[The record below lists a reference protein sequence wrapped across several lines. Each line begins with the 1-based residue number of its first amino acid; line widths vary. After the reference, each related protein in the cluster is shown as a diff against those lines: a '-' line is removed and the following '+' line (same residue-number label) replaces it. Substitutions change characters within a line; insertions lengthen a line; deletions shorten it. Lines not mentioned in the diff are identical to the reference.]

1 MLRIVLLLALL
12 VGTALSALGAQ
23 APSLKILRVSQASGA
38 TLPRWGTVHFEV
50 AYDADQPVRVQ
61 AQAFADG
68 KSVGRGQA
76 MNASVAH
83 PAGKGTALASVSFS
97 EPARIDEIR
106 ITLHDRNWRP
116 LLVARVPLRLAW
128 SEVPAEKSAPP
139 PDWVLHLI
147 AEERQIADQ
156 YGQDHPQ
163 GVGGLGLMLFALM
176 YLSVPAYVVLQ
187 FYAPWRLTG
196 AWRVAA
202 VAPLALMAPVFI
214 ATTYFYAMQSNLWP
228 LSLLFASPVACLGL
242 LGLLWL
248 GGPTAGRT
256 S

>member
-1 MLRIVLLLALL
+1 MRIVLLLALL
-12 VGTALSALGAQ
+12 IATTLSALGAQ
-23 APSLKILRVSQASGA
+23 APSLKILRVSQPSGA

-50 AYDADQPVRVQ
+50 TYDADQPVRVQ

-76 MNASVAH
+76 MNASVTH

-106 ITLHDRNWRP
+106 ITLHDENWRP
-116 LLVARVPLRLAW
+116 LLVARVPFRLAW

-156 YGQDHPQ
+156 YEQDHPQ
-163 GVGGLGLMLFALM
+163 SVGGLGLILFALM

-187 FYAPWRLTG
+187 FYAPWRLAG
-196 AWRVAA
+196 GWRIASA
-202 VAPLALMAPVFI
+202 APLALMAPVLI
-214 ATTYFYAMQSNLWP
+214 ATAYFYAMQSNLWP
-228 LSLLFASPVACLGL
+228 LYLLFASPVACLGL

-248 GGPTAGRT
+248 GGTTPRRT
-256 S
+256 T